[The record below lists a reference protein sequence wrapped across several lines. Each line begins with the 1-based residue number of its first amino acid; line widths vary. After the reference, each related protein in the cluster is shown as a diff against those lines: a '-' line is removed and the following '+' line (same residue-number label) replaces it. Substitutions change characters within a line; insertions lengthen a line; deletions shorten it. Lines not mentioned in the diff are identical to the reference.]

1 MNFRQSGLSSYIV
14 ELASRLD
21 GIPIVRPMWWGN
33 DTNENNLVFTIND
46 QFMVGDEIVVAPILD
61 EGVTSRNIYLPG
73 GKWFDPTNNL
83 TTFGPIWLNNYHAPL
98 EIIPFFLLETGILR
112 NSPYFN

>member
-1 MNFRQSGLSSYIV
+1 MNTFLPAMQFSVPPWYFDNETDSICLKLVNFRQTTLSSYIV

-21 GIPIVRPMWWGN
+21 GVPIVRPMWWGN
-33 DTNENNLVFTIND
+33 NTNGDNLVFTIND

-73 GKWFDPTNNL
+73 IYFKITN
-83 TTFGPIWLNNYHAPL
+83 I
-98 EIIPFFLLETGILR
+98 
-112 NSPYFN
+112 